1 MQMREE
7 REINL
12 GWRQAQ
18 MLQMSAKGTLKCDL
32 RECLTK

>member
-7 REINL
+7 GEINI

-18 MLQMSAKGTLKCDL
+18 MLQMSAKGTLNCEL
-32 RECLTK
+32 RERLTK